1 MSTPPP
7 NQTGIERA
15 IEFAGTQSKLA
26 DLIGVTQQTI
36 SHWKKLGIVSDV
48 AKCAEIERV
57 FDGKVRC
64 EELNPNENWAVLR
77 AVLCAPGRSG
87 AGGSARKTKERSA
100 SVRL

>member
-87 AGGSARKTKERSA
+87 VGGSNRKTKEARA
-100 SVRL
+100 